1 MHKIGFIGGGKIA
14 QAMAK
19 GFIKAG
25 RLFKLNMKILH
36 NIGNGLHLCVKYC
49 TAYFVFVTF
58 ILCECLIRFCSHFY
72 CKNEINSFGYTLLRP
87 LHERKRE
94 RK

>member
-25 RLFKLNMKILH
+25 KSIKSKKIDDRSRLCDKSLESKVERIKMNVKKYNVQIPSFLANVRIAQYNDFHFMKLSKMHTTI
-36 NIGNGLHLCVKYC
+36 
-49 TAYFVFVTF
+49 
-58 ILCECLIRFCSHFY
+58 
-72 CKNEINSFGYTLLRP
+72 
-87 LHERKRE
+87 
-94 RK
+94 

>member
-25 RLFKLNMKILH
+25 MLIKNLNE
-36 NIGNGLHLCVKYC
+36 VKYC
-49 TAYFVFVTF
+49 TIFAMDCT
-58 ILCECLIRFCSHFY
+58 CECS
-72 CKNEINSFGYTLLRP
+72 
-87 LHERKRE
+87 
-94 RK
+94 

>member
-25 RLFKLNMKILH
+25 RLFV
-36 NIGNGLHLCVKYC
+36 C
-49 TAYFVFVTF
+49 
-58 ILCECLIRFCSHFY
+58 
-72 CKNEINSFGYTLLRP
+72 
-87 LHERKRE
+87 
-94 RK
+94 